1 MTITIKFLM
10 FIFLFNSNVGD
21 RSFSSDSTPVNELK
35 INTDSIKS
43 RMEHINSTTPF
54 QIDYTPQLE
63 KAIIKHLKKRQATY
77 FDLYGKSIYYFPIF
91 EQALQKYN
99 VPLEL
104 KYLPI
109 VESSLNPKAKSR
121 AGATGLWQFMFNT
134 ETKVEAEPWK

>member
-1 MTITIKFLM
+1 M

-63 KAIIKHLKKRQATY
+63 KYIINHLENRQATY
-77 FDLYGKSIYYFPIF
+77 LELYSKSDYFFPIF
-91 EQALQKYN
+91 ENALQKYN

-104 KYLPI
+104 KYLP
-109 VESSLNPKAKSR
+109 
-121 AGATGLWQFMFNT
+121 
-134 ETKVEAEPWK
+134 PW